1 MLFYYI
7 KKEGIII
14 KTTCIHCGRIV
25 DKNHICPMKINRR
38 IKNRKDDL
46 LYNTKRWKKLRK
58 NILDDYDNICLWS
71 LYVQGK
77 TLEADRVHHM
87 VEVLE
92 DETLVYEYD
101 NCFPSEKYN
110 HYYIHELYKSKYKAE
125 VQELLRKMLRDYN
138 NGDRTLNKYKN
149 DIKAIERKLG
159 K

>member
-1 MLFYYI
+1 
-7 KKEGIII
+7 
-14 KTTCIHCGRIV
+14 
-25 DKNHICPMKINRR
+25 MKINKK
-38 IKNRKDDL
+38 IKNRKDDS

-77 TLEADRVHHM
+77 TLEADRVHHI

-101 NCFPSEKYN
+101 NCFPLEKYN
-110 HYYIHELYKSKYKAE
+110 HYYIHELYKSRYKE
-125 VQELLRKMLRDYN
+125 QIRELLRKMLRDYN

-149 DIKAIERKLG
+149 DIEIIERKLG